1 MTHFSRNNFQ
11 VLLTLLL
18 WWPIGTLVSACDSA
32 TPPPSPSSSGSS
44 TSPKNGSTPKN
55 GASPDDPSGV
65 EDSDIPPDEFDLC
78 STGLLVKSRLKDFAS
93 HTKAICST
101 SQLQALRKPENIF
114 SGGENKIIEKERE
127 TGDRSSKF
135 TLMTSAVYDTDIES
149 YWAMLRLQFLKPK
162 VFADTF
168 ERDKAT
174 TVSEV
179 QPAPDNSSVTF
190 RYENSTG
197 EGGKVDYLAKTELV
211 PLGKGLAYTVATK
224 LTLSKETLTDIKGL
238 IVVHKIDDDS
248 VEVFTTSYQ
257 EYSHASGQGKTYYDR
272 ALNSMR
278 EEQKRTWRNA
288 KNAAKA
294 KSLLGE

>member
-1 MTHFSRNNFQ
+1 MS
-11 VLLTLLL
+11 
-18 WWPIGTLVSACDSA
+18 IGNLVTACDSA
-32 TPPPSPSSSGSS
+32 TPPPSPSTSGSS
-44 TSPKNGSTPKN
+44 TSPKGGSTPKN
-55 GASPDDPSGV
+55 GNSPDDPSGD
-65 EDSDIPPDEFDLC
+65 EDSEVPPEEFDLC
-78 STGLLVKSRLKDFAS
+78 STGLLVNSRLKEFAAY
-93 HTKAICST
+93 TKAICSE

-114 SGGENKIIEKERE
+114 SGGDNKIIEKSKE
-127 TGDRSSKF
+127 TGDRSSRF
-135 TLMTSAVYDTDIES
+135 TLMTSAVYNTDIES

-168 ERDKAT
+168 ERDDNT

-179 QPAPDNSSVTF
+179 QPASNNSSVTF

-211 PLGKGLAYTVATK
+211 QLGKGLAYTVATK

-238 IVVHKIDDDS
+238 IVVHKLDDDS

-257 EYSHASGQGKTYYDR
+257 EYSHASAQGKTYYDR
-272 ALNSMR
+272 ALNSMK

-294 KSLLGE
+294 KPLLDK